1 MKATK
6 YLFCRN
12 NVFNSQFIVRS
23 TFLNRLRVRFGCK
36 VIASCSINLP
46 PSNKAMEIAKAE
58 FAEAGLIE
66 QCMGVEL

>member
-36 VIASCSINLP
+36 VIASCSLNIP
-46 PSNKAMEIAKAE
+46 PSSEAMKIAKAE

-66 QCMGVEL
+66 QCMGYEL